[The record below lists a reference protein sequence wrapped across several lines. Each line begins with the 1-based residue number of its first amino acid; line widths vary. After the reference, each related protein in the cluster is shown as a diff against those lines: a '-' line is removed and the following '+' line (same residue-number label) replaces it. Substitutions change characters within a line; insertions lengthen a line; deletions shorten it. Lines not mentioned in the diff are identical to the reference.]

1 MNYFPPSFKRVV
13 KTREGSR
20 VVKQFGPPAM
30 AGERLLKGDSV
41 GAEVHEDLGRY
52 PTELEAVAL
61 LHTISEAHSTLT
73 ATS

>member
-1 MNYFPPSFKRVV
+1 MNHFPPSFKLVV

-20 VVKQFGPPAM
+20 AVKRYGPPAT
-30 AGERLLKGDSV
+30 AGERWLKIDSV
-41 GAEVHEDLGRY
+41 GAEVKEDLGRY

-61 LHTISEAHSTLT
+61 LHTIREARSTLT